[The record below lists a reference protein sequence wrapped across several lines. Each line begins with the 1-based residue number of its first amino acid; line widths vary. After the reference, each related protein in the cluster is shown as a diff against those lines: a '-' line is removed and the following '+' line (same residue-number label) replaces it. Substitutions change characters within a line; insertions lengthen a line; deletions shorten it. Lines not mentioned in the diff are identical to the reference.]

1 MCRGCSDVDVVMDD
15 FYEGH
20 GPTFAE
26 DGPHWDNP
34 DSIRTNDRHSFGAL
48 NELKRDLPKLA
59 EALSTEDRP
68 VKVEDLVVHRSWK
81 FHRQY
86 MSNNEFRDTAITKF
100 GIGEIP
106 FLQVDP
112 LHSPNDSRH
121 DYVGDGYV
129 VYETRGERKIRYIGA
144 HIPYGNNYNL
154 DVHVFVKGDVYFYVR
169 HTARMNQKCADKLPP
184 ILEKN
189 LLQEII
195 DNTVGFL
202 LRRKQI
208 EKYGVKIRRGILLS
222 GEAGN
227 GKTMACRWIQKICT
241 ENGIEWGTINAA
253 QIERTFAEGHG
264 LDDLFNQHTVTFYD
278 DIDIEY
284 LNRKHGSGK
293 LACSIL
299 TAMDGFT
306 QTDHIIRIFTTNE
319 TLNDMDEAF
328 VRPGRIDRS
337 FIIRQPNS
345 DLRRKLVLERWP
357 KEILDYLADEKFEE
371 LILRSE
377 GFSFAELECIRSL
390 LVANKLIGGHGWDLY
405 RAFEDYYNGR
415 ETLIE
420 GKNKTSLGFNK

>member
-1 MCRGCSDVDVVMDD
+1 MSCYDACCDTTDEYGDTVTPC
-15 FYEGH
+15 
-20 GPTFAE
+20 GPSAWQ
-26 DGPHWDNP
+26 GPIDEVP
-34 DSIRTNDRHSFGAL
+34 TGRHSFGAL

-59 EALSTEDRP
+59 EALSTEERP
-68 VKVEDLVVHRSWK
+68 VKPEDLVVHRSWK

-86 MSNNEFRDTAITKF
+86 MSNNELRDTAITKL
-100 GIGEIP
+100 GVGDLP
-106 FLQVDP
+106 FIQVDA
-112 LHSPNDSRH
+112 LHRPEDSRH

-129 VYETRGERKIRYIGA
+129 VYTTRGERPIRYIAA

-154 DVHVFVKGDVYFYVR
+154 DIHIFVKGDVFFYVR
-169 HTARMNQKCADKLPP
+169 HTTRMNQRCADKHPP
-184 ILEKN
+184 ILEGN
-189 LLQEII
+189 LLQDII

-202 LRRKQI
+202 MRRKQI

-253 QIERTFAEGHG
+253 QIERTFAEGHP
-264 LDDLFNQHTVTFYD
+264 LDDLFNQYTVTFYD

-284 LNRKHGSGK
+284 LNRKQGSGK

-319 TLNDMDEAF
+319 TLNSMDEAF

-337 FIIRQPNS
+337 FIIRPPNA
-345 DLRRKLVLERWP
+345 DLRRKLVVERWP
-357 KEILDYLADEKFEE
+357 QEIMGYLGTGKLDE
-371 LILRSE
+371 LIVKSE

-390 LVANKLIGGHGWDLY
+390 LVANKLIGNHGWDLY

-415 ETLIE
+415 ETLTE